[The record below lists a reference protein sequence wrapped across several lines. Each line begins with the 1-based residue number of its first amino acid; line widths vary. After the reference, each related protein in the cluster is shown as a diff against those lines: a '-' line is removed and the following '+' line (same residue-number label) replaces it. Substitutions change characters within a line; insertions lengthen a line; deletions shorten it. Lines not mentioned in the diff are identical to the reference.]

1 MAFGKDIERLVRA
14 FVAQK
19 LELDYIRHYLMEN
32 YQIDR
37 TAADVILAKIGVKLP
52 PAGARPKPGDDRRAP
67 DKGKVSKQEF
77 Y

>member
-1 MAFGKDIERLVRA
+1 MAFGKDVERVVRA

-19 LELDYIRHYLMEN
+19 LELDYIRHYLMET

-37 TAADVILAKIGVKLP
+37 KGADIILEKIGVKLP
-52 PAGARPKPGDDRRAP
+52 PSGGRGRPGDERKPGD
-67 DKGKVSKQEF
+67 KNKVSKQQF